1 MLESGNTARAPHPAS
16 PPTAHKGTV
25 LVVEDEL
32 AIARGYQR
40 VLGAQGYR
48 VLTAGDGETAR
59 AILRHEVPDVVISDI
74 SMPGLDGLD
83 LLTRIREIDPDL
95 PVVFATGE
103 QRDEMHCRA
112 AERGALMLLNKPVD
126 IRVLTQVV
134 DHAMRLRAQTR
145 PAAPL
150 GPTRDAALDA
160 TLDAALA
167 QLWIAYQ
174 PVVDDARHLVIG
186 YEALVRSDSR
196 DLGVPAVLFA
206 AAERLGRVHDLGR
219 AIRKRIAADLV
230 ASPPAGRIFVN
241 LHAAELADDALFG
254 PGEPLRP
261 FARHI
266 VLEITER
273 TALHRIAGLEQRAEA
288 LRAAGFSLGV
298 DGLGAGYAGLSAFVQ
313 LKPSVAKLDRSLVH
327 DIDGSARNRRIVGAL
342 ASICREM
349 DIELI
354 AEGVETDGERA
365 ALRDLG
371 CDLQQGFIHAR
382 PERGLPPIAGK
393 QA

>member
-1 MLESGNTARAPHPAS
+1 MLESATIAHASRPSPTATVA
-16 PPTAHKGTV
+16 AHKGTV

-59 AILRHEVPDVVISDI
+59 AILRQEVPDVVISDI

-83 LLTRIREIDPDL
+83 LLTRIREVDADL
-95 PVVFATGE
+95 PVIFATGE
-103 QRDEMHCRA
+103 QRDEMACRA
-112 AERGALMLLNKPVD
+112 VERGALMLLNKPVD

-134 DHAMRLRAQTR
+134 DHAMRLRAQQR
-145 PAAPL
+145 SAAAPA
-150 GPTRDAALDA
+150 RDAGLDA
-160 TLDAALA
+160 SFEAALG

-174 PVVDDARHLVIG
+174 PVVDDARHLVVG

-206 AAERLGRVHDLGR
+206 AAEQLGRVLDLGR
-219 AIRKRIAADLV
+219 AIRKRIAEDL
-230 ASPPAGRIFVN
+230 AGAPPAGRIFVN
-241 LHAAELADDALFG
+241 LHAVELGDDSLFG
-254 PGEPLRP
+254 PDEPLRP

-273 TALHRIAGLEQRAEA
+273 TALHRIGGIEQRAEA
-288 LRAAGFSLGV
+288 LRAAGFSIGV
-298 DGLGAGYAGLSAFVQ
+298 DDLGAGYAGLSAFVQ

-365 ALRDLG
+365 ALHELG
-371 CDLQQGFIHAR
+371 CDLQQGFVHAR
-382 PERGLPPIAGK
+382 PERGLPPIAGRRP
-393 QA
+393 